1 MQAGDG
7 ILSKKMAAAHGHHH
21 HRPVAHFLFPIIVWL
36 ESAWVL
42 FGTLAFISAI
52 FYVLGNYQAFTART
66 LLLLLST
73 ARFAGLASTIFALA
87 YIVLTII
94 FRIGGGPRRLGHLVM
109 AALVFLASL
118 LVSVLGFTITSALQ
132 PIS

>member
-1 MQAGDG
+1 
-7 ILSKKMAAAHGHHH
+7 MATRHGHHH
-21 HRPVAHFLFPIIVWL
+21 HRPLAHFLFPIIVWL

-73 ARFAGLASTIFALA
+73 ARFAGLVSAIFAFA
-87 YIVLTII
+87 YILLTIA
-94 FRIGGGPRRLGHLVM
+94 FRLGGGPRRLGHLVM
-109 AALVFLASL
+109 AGVVFLASL
-118 LVSVLGFTITSALQ
+118 LISVLGFTISSALQ